1 MYFFVHY
8 HCINFQIQSH
18 HILKDIKKENSEII
32 FTFVYLR
39 IFSFVYLLTYDKFEL
54 EILYSGRVGNEIHL
68 VSFWIFCDFC

>member
-8 HCINFQIQSH
+8 QCINFQIQSH
-18 HILKDIKKENSEII
+18 HILKDIKKENFEII

-54 EILYSGRVGNEIHL
+54 EIL
-68 VSFWIFCDFC
+68 